1 LEGCAGEDSPG
12 GAAYPDVPEGEQ
24 SGLEREDASD
34 ARGTPSP
41 AGHSC
46 GTFGVG
52 SGAAD
57 SHGKSPGAERA
68 RTGAAEGPV
77 VRCRRASACPIAE
90 RSFGDRTP
98 AAGAGRVF
106 NGDTIR
112 IDGRTFRLWGI
123 DAPELIQACQIDGRN
138 YACGREAA
146 AYLRTLLTPEPG
158 SPADAPLPQVVCEV
172 RVADQFG
179 RPAAVCRVGELDL
192 GAEMVRAGWALVF
205 APHGNDY
212 APQEAEARA
221 ALRGLWAGSFEAP
234 WDWRARRQGE

>member
-1 LEGCAGEDSPG
+1 VTR
-12 GAAYPDVPEGEQ
+12 GALLLLLGILAAPSVLAQVPPTATGRAPVPNVRAPVPPKVQ
-24 SGLEREDASD
+24 SSAAVAPAPAPLPNALSETERQQQ
-34 ARGTPSP
+34 G
-41 AGHSC
+41 
-46 GTFGVG
+46 
-52 SGAAD
+52 
-57 SHGKSPGAERA
+57 
-68 RTGAAEGPV
+68 
-77 VRCRRASACPIAE
+77 
-90 RSFGDRTP
+90 

-146 AYLRTLLTPEPG
+146 AYLRTLLAPDPG
-158 SPADAPLPQVVCEV
+158 SPAGAPLPQVVCDP

-179 RPAAVCRVGELDL
+179 RPAAVCRLGEVDL
-192 GAEMVRAGWALVF
+192 GAEMVRAGWALAF
-205 APHGNDY
+205 APHGTDY
-212 APQEAEARA
+212 APLEAEARA

>member
-1 LEGCAGEDSPG
+1 VTR
-12 GAAYPDVPEGEQ
+12 GALLLLLGILTAPSVLAQVPPTATGRAPVPNVRAPVPPKVQ
-24 SGLEREDASD
+24 SSAAVAPAPAPLQNALSETERQQQ
-34 ARGTPSP
+34 G
-41 AGHSC
+41 
-46 GTFGVG
+46 
-52 SGAAD
+52 
-57 SHGKSPGAERA
+57 
-68 RTGAAEGPV
+68 
-77 VRCRRASACPIAE
+77 
-90 RSFGDRTP
+90 

-158 SPADAPLPQVVCEV
+158 SPADAPLPQVVCEA